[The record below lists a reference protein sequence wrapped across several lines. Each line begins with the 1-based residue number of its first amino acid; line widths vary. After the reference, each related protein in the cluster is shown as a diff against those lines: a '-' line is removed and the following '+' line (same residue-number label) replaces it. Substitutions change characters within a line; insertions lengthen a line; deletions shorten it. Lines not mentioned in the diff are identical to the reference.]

1 MLTMVSV
8 TVVGTRVTK
17 FVIFWVLVTKAV
29 AVTIQMSFKISV
41 VVTGFATLAN
51 GQQAAAATAA

>member
-1 MLTMVSV
+1 MVSV
-8 TVVGTRVTK
+8 TVVGTRAVTK

-41 VVTGFATLAN
+41 VVTGFDTLAN
-51 GQQAAAATAA
+51 GQQAATATAA